1 MEICDSLISRY
12 QARKDFDKGVI
23 IRLSND
29 LLFKSMK
36 VKEIEKENDRLVEE
50 KLKNWNIPDYL

>member
-1 MEICDSLISRY
+1 VEICDSLISRY